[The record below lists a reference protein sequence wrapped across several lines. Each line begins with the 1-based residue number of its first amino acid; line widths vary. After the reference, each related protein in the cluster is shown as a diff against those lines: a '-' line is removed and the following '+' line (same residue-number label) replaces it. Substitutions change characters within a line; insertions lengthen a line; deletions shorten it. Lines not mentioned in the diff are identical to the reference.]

1 MITPLLLAVLAL
13 GCLAVLASG
22 SAPWGLPE
30 TALWLLLAASILA
43 LLARQLAEQL
53 AMRRLAR
60 GVLNAREGLLDP
72 ISPGVLGWT
81 EAGRVL
87 SEYNVTIHALQTMF
101 RTVEECQG
109 RFLNQRNKMNT
120 ILQSLPAALLS
131 LSDDL
136 QIILTNKHA
145 EDIFAVTGHKL
156 IGTNLFEL
164 LQLGERDRELLRDA
178 FLYKQVI
185 QNQEI
190 SLELGGRQRYFS
202 LNLGFYSDEETDMA
216 GVLIL
221 QDISE
226 YRHLQASIAMREKL
240 VAMGQL
246 AAGVAHELNTPLGSI
261 HGYAQLLSR
270 SSCSQ
275 DKLAEYAGII
285 ADETRRCSRIVQDLL
300 NYARDEPC
308 SGETCEV
315 NQLVHDLIETFLN
328 CRMKRYKIDFKLD
341 LTETA
346 LLVEGSCGQLDIVL
360 NNLITNAIHALDGVA
375 NPAIV
380 IDSQI
385 EDTYVVISIADNGPG
400 VPPEMRS
407 RIFDPFFTTKQ
418 VGQGSGLGLAISQA
432 ILAKRGGYIV
442 YDSGYTEGARFRVKL
457 PMVDLRRAG
466 LQRH

>member
-1 MITPLLLAVLAL
+1 MITPLFLAVLAL
-13 GCLAVLASG
+13 GCLTALASG
-22 SAPWGLPE
+22 ILPWGQ
-30 TALWLLLAASILA
+30 TDTVLWMILAISVLA
-43 LLARQLAEQL
+43 LLADQIAERL

-72 ISPGVLGWT
+72 VSPGWLGWT
-81 EAGRVL
+81 SAGRL
-87 SEYNVTIHALQTMF
+87 LGEYNITIHALQSMF

-145 EDIFAVTGHKL
+145 EEIFAVTGRSL

-164 LQLGERDRELLRDA
+164 IHLREPDRELLRDA

-190 SLELGGRQRYFS
+190 SLDLGGRLRYFS

-226 YRHLQASIAMREKL
+226 YRDLQTSIAMREKL

-261 HGYAQLLSR
+261 HGYAQLLGRATNSPEK
-270 SSCSQ
+270 Q
-275 DKLAEYAGII
+275 AEYAGII

-315 NQLVHDLIETFLN
+315 NQLVHDLIESFLN
-328 CRMKRYKIDFKLD
+328 CRMKRYKIDIRLD
-341 LTETA
+341 LTETV

-360 NNLITNAIHALDGVA
+360 SNLITNAIHALDGVA
-375 NPAIV
+375 HPVIV

-385 EDTYVVISIADNGPG
+385 EDTYVVISVADNGPG
-400 VPPEMRS
+400 VPPETRS
-407 RIFDPFFTTKQ
+407 RIFDPFFTTKP

-442 YDSGYTEGARFRVKL
+442 YDSEYGEGARFRVKL
-457 PMVDLRRAG
+457 PRVDLRRVG
-466 LQRH
+466 L

>member
-1 MITPLLLAVLAL
+1 MLITLFLAALAL
-13 GCLAVLASG
+13 GCLAALASG
-22 SAPWGLPE
+22 NVPWNLP
-30 TALWLLLAASILA
+30 AAVPWLVLTTCILA
-43 LLARQLAEQL
+43 LLAGQLAERL
-53 AMRRLAR
+53 AIRRLAR
-60 GVLNAREGLLDP
+60 GILNAREGLLDP
-72 ISPGVLGWT
+72 ISPGPLGWT
-81 EAGRVL
+81 DAGRAL
-87 SEYNVTIHALQTMF
+87 DEYNVTIHALQTMF

-136 QIILTNKHA
+136 QIILTNRHA
-145 EDIFAVTGHKL
+145 EDIFAVTGLRL

-202 LNLGFYSDEETDMA
+202 LNLGFYSDEDTDMA

-226 YRHLQASIAMREKL
+226 YRHLQTSIAMREKL

-261 HGYAQLLSR
+261 HGYAQLLGR
-270 SSCSQ
+270 ATGEQ
-275 DKLAEYAGII
+275 EKLAEYAGII
-285 ADETRRCSRIVQDLL
+285 ADEARRCSRIVQDLL

-328 CRMKRYKIDFKLD
+328 CRMKRYRIDIRLD

-385 EDTYVVISIADNGPG
+385 EDTYVVISVADNGPG

-418 VGQGSGLGLAISQA
+418 VGHGSGLGLAISQA
-432 ILAKRGGYIV
+432 ILTKRGGYVV
-442 YDSGYTEGARFRVKL
+442 YDNDYSDGARFRVKL

-466 LQRH
+466 L

>member
-1 MITPLLLAVLAL
+1 MITTLFLAVLAL
-13 GCLAVLASG
+13 GCLTALASG
-22 SAPWGLPE
+22 NVPWNLPE
-30 TALWLLLAASILA
+30 AVPWLILAASILA
-43 LLARQLAEQL
+43 LLTGQLAERL
-53 AMRRLAR
+53 AMRRLTR

-72 ISPGVLGWT
+72 ISPGLLGWT
-81 EAGRVL
+81 AAGRAL
-87 SEYNVTIHALQTMF
+87 GEYNITIHALQTMF

-145 EDIFAVTGHKL
+145 EDIFAVTGRGL

-164 LQLGERDRELLRDA
+164 IQLRERDRELLRDA

-190 SLELGGRQRYFS
+190 SLDLGGRLRYFS
-202 LNLGFYSDEETDMA
+202 LNLGFYSDEDADMA

-226 YRHLQASIAMREKL
+226 YRDLQTSIAMREKL

-270 SSCSQ
+270 TTGSHE
-275 DKLAEYAGII
+275 KLGEYASII
-285 ADETRRCSRIVQDLL
+285 ADEARRCSRIVQDLL

-328 CRMKRYKIDFKLD
+328 CRMRRYKIEIKLD

-360 NNLITNAIHALDGVA
+360 NNLVTNAIHALDGIA
-375 NPAIV
+375 NPTIV

-385 EDTYVVISIADNGPG
+385 EDTYAVISVADNGPG
-400 VPPEMRS
+400 VPPEARS

-432 ILAKRGGYIV
+432 ILAKRDGYIV
-442 YDSGYTEGARFRVKL
+442 YDSEYTEGARFRIKL

-466 LQRH
+466 L